1 MSKKNK
7 SSRAKLIFNPGAGK
21 PGNEQNDLEQ
31 VTRTLQ
37 AHGIEVDVALA
48 HPKEE
53 ATPIAK
59 KAVKDGYEMIIA
71 MGGDGTLEAVMSG
84 MVKSKSR
91 LGIIPAGSQNN
102 VAKSLGIP
110 LDLEEACSLIA
121 SDKVRKLDLGQARLK
136 NGKKHY
142 FFELTAIGLVAAVYP
157 DANKVANGKL
167 EHLKEAALTL
177 LHQETRPKITLTLD
191 DESRIAVDSMLVLVS
206 NTPIF
211 GKNFL
216 VAPHASLQ
224 DGLLDISIYPDF
236 GKAELLA
243 YFARVMN
250 EGYFEDTKVQH
261 YRARTVEVKASPK
274 QDVMADG
281 TVLGKGTVEIKSRP
295 SAIWVIAPETA
306 PALPA
311 AEDDQGAGLPAPV
324 SPSGEGSY
332 REMREQQE
340 A

>member
-1 MSKKNK
+1 MTKKDTT
-7 SSRAKLIFNPGAGK
+7 SQAKLIVNPGAGK
-21 PGNEQNDLEQ
+21 AEEGPEKLELA
-31 VTRTLQ
+31 TRYLQ
-37 AHGIEVDVALA
+37 EHGIQVDVAFA

-53 ATPIAK
+53 AIPIARR
-59 KAVKDGYEMIIA
+59 AVKDGYELVIA
-71 MGGDGTLEAVMSG
+71 MGGDGTLEAVIG
-84 MVKSKSR
+84 ALVGSKVR

-110 LDLEEACSLIA
+110 LDVEEACALIA
-121 SDKVRKLDLGQARLK
+121 TGEVKKLDLGEAKLK
-136 NGKKHY
+136 DGKKHY

-157 DANKVANGKL
+157 EANKVANGKL
-167 EHLKEAALTL
+167 DHIKEAALTL
-177 LHQETRPKITLTLD
+177 IHQETRPRVKLTLD
-191 DESRIAVDSMLVLVS
+191 DESKIGLESMLVIVS

-224 DGLLDISIYPDF
+224 DGLLDISIYAEF

-243 YFARVMN
+243 YFAKVMN
-250 EGYFEDTKVQH
+250 EGYSEDPKIQH
-261 YRARTVEVKASPK
+261 YRARKVEVKASPK

-281 TVLGKGTVEIKSRP
+281 VVLGKGSVEIKCRP
-295 SAIWVIAPETA
+295 AAIRIIVPDTS

-311 AEDDQGAGLPAPV
+311 PREDRAAELPAPV
-324 SPSGEGSY
+324 SPVGEGSV
-332 REMREQQE
+332 REKLQEQE

>member
-1 MSKKNK
+1 
-7 SSRAKLIFNPGAGK
+7 
-21 PGNEQNDLEQ
+21 
-31 VTRTLQ
+31 
-37 AHGIEVDVALA
+37 
-48 HPKEE
+48 
-53 ATPIAK
+53 
-59 KAVKDGYEMIIA
+59 MIIA

-91 LGIIPAGSQNN
+91 LGIIPAGTQNN

-110 LDLEEACSLIA
+110 LDLEEACNLIA

-136 NGKKHY
+136 NDKKHY

-157 DANKVANGKL
+157 DVNKVANGKL

-224 DGLLDISIYPDF
+224 DGLLDISIYPEF

-261 YRARTVEVKASPK
+261 YRARTVEVKGSPK

-324 SPSGEGSY
+324 SASGEGSY
-332 REMREQQE
+332 REVREQQE